1 MKATTYIAIAGTIG
15 AGKSTLV
22 DFLCKHFGLQ
32 PFFEP
37 NQQNPYL
44 VDFYSDMKRWGFHSQ
59 VFFLAHKFRLHQQ
72 LEAERER
79 RIVVQDRTIYEDA
92 EVFAAHLYAQG
103 KLSER
108 DWQTYQ
114 DLYRAILGRLAP
126 PDLLVFLRA
135 SDKTTRQRIKLRGR
149 PEEQAIAPSYLREL
163 NRLYEEWFAR
173 YTLSDTLVIDTS
185 KIDYVSDLVHRIDVL
200 KMIEKYLPR
209 KKPSGR

>member
-1 MKATTYIAIAGTIG
+1 MSNKKPKYIAIAGTIG

-22 DFLCKHFGLQ
+22 DFMCKQFGLQ

-37 NQQNPYL
+37 NSQNPYL
-44 VDFYSDMKRWGFHSQ
+44 VDFYGDMKRWGFHSQ

-72 LEAERER
+72 LEAEREQHT
-79 RIVVQDRTIYEDA
+79 VVQDRTIYEDA

-114 DLYRAILGRLAP
+114 DLYRAILGRLTP

-135 SDKTTRQRIKLRGR
+135 GDKTLRQRIKLRGR
-149 PEEQAIAPSYLREL
+149 PEEQAIAPAYLREL
-163 NRLYEEWFAR
+163 NKLYEEWFAR
-173 YTLSDTLVIDTS
+173 YDLSETVVIDTS
-185 KIDYVSDLVHRIDVL
+185 KIDYVSDLVHRLDVMKL
-200 KMIEKYLPR
+200 IEKHLAR
-209 KKPSGR
+209 